1 MVFDRLGNCV
11 KMESVKKSTDVFEI
25 VSIPPIKGKFAAF
38 FDMDG
43 TLLAG
48 RSIFV
53 IAQNMGFEEE
63 LLKILNNKRN
73 DFPSYVVS
81 QQVVKLLKGFQIE
94 EIKEIFGTILLTK
107 GVKEVVLWLKKHEF
121 ISAIVTD
128 SYTQLANLLAKRLGI
143 DIVAGNRLEVDE
155 KGIITGKI
163 YMPLGWEK
171 HNKPGCFKHSVCKL
185 NALKT
190 IAKTY
195 KIPLKRTIAVG
206 DRNPDACMV
215 EAAGLGFAFEPKGEK
230 LEKAADLV
238 IYEDMRKMI
247 PHLEQFLLKF

>member
-1 MVFDRLGNCV
+1 M
-11 KMESVKKSTDVFEI
+11 KMESVEKRADVFEI
-25 VSIPPIKGKFAAF
+25 VSIPPIKGEFAAF

-48 RSIFV
+48 RSIFI
-53 IAQNMGFEEE
+53 IAQNLGFEEE
-63 LLKILNNKRN
+63 LLKILSRKR
-73 DFPSYVVS
+73 DDVPSYIRSGKVA
-81 QQVVKLLKGFQIE
+81 KLLKGFQIGE
-94 EIKEIFGTILLTK
+94 VEKIFDTIPLTK
-107 GVKEVVLWLKKHEF
+107 GAKEVILWLKKHEF

-128 SYTQLANLLAKRLGI
+128 SYTQLATRLAKKLGI
-143 DIVAGNRLEVDE
+143 DMVAGNLLEVDE

-163 YMPLGWEK
+163 YAPLGWEN
-171 HNKPGCFKHSVCKL
+171 HNKPGCSKHSVCKL

-238 IYEDMRKMI
+238 IYEDIRNMI

>member
-1 MVFDRLGNCV
+1 
-11 KMESVKKSTDVFEI
+11 MESVKKSADIFEI
-25 VSIPPIKGKFAAF
+25 VSIPPIRGKFAAF

-43 TLLAG
+43 TLLSE

-53 IAQNMGFEEE
+53 IGRNLGFEKE
-63 LLKILNNKRN
+63 LLKILNGKQ
-73 DFPSYVVS
+73 DDIPSYVRS
-81 QQVVKLLKGFQIE
+81 GQVAKLLNGFQIREIE
-94 EIKEIFGTILLTK
+94 EVFDTIPLTK
-107 GVKEVVLWLKKHEF
+107 GVEEVALWLKKHDF

-128 SYTQLANLLAKRLGI
+128 SYTQLATRLAKRLGI
-143 DIVAGNRLEVDE
+143 DMVAGNLLEVDE
-155 KGIITGKI
+155 KGVITGKI
-163 YMPLGWEK
+163 YAPLGWENHIK
-171 HNKPGCFKHSVCKL
+171 LGCSKHSVCKL

-215 EAAGLGFAFEPKGEK
+215 GAAGLGFAFEPKGEE

-247 PHLEQFLLKF
+247 PHLEQFLLKFKS